1 MCHISHLE
9 SIVICHLHLA
19 HASPFPIFCQ
29 ILLFWFYINNQYH
42 TPQVTEK
49 ISSKLQSAVPLEIPK
64 VPAVNGDEEG
74 MLDIRTLREKSKN
87 LDLPL
92 ISALCNDRSLLK
104 QTNAF
109 VMPRHPG
116 PVRKRGVTGQY
127 ERPVSWHVETGSK
140 VGLMGLEGKTT
151 VSDSNSA
158 NLDSSSGTVKPQKA
172 VLLPSVLANKSLSS
186 GSKHSSYTSSKY
198 KYPVSGLSTT
208 QISKPQRKVSA
219 STHTHPAHPQD
230 FIKMTHGNINS
241 SAAVNSGQS
250 VVNVNNKLGVGIST
264 SKQQHRDVVI
274 P

>member
-1 MCHISHLE
+1 MS
-9 SIVICHLHLA
+9 LA
-19 HASPFPIFCQ
+19 S
-29 ILLFWFYINNQYH
+29 
-42 TPQVTEK
+42 
-49 ISSKLQSAVPLEIPK
+49 PK
-64 VPAVNGDEEG
+64 VPAGNDDDEG

-116 PVRKRGVTGQY
+116 PGGKQGRAAGQRC

-140 VGLMGLEGKTT
+140 VGLLSLERKTS
-151 VSDSNSA
+151 VSDNTA
-158 NLDSSSGTVKPQKA
+158 NLDNSSGTSKLQRTT
-172 VLLPSVLANKSLSS
+172 LLPSLLAHKSLSSS
-186 GSKHSSYTSSKY
+186 GSKHSSYSSSKH

-219 STHTHPAHPQD
+219 STHTHPSHPQD
-230 FIKMTHGNINS
+230 FMKMAHGNINS
-241 SAAVNSGQS
+241 SAAVKSGQS
-250 VVNVNNKLGVGIST
+250 VVSVNKLGVSTST
-264 SKQQHRDVVI
+264 SKQQHRDIII

>member
-1 MCHISHLE
+1 MPLE
-9 SIVICHLHLA
+9 S
-19 HASPFPIFCQ
+19 
-29 ILLFWFYINNQYH
+29 
-42 TPQVTEK
+42 
-49 ISSKLQSAVPLEIPK
+49 PK
-64 VPAVNGDEEG
+64 VPAGNDDEEEG

-116 PVRKRGVTGQY
+116 PGGKRGATGRC

-140 VGLMGLEGKTT
+140 VGVMTLEGKTA
-151 VSDSNSA
+151 VSDNSTTLESSN
-158 NLDSSSGTVKPQKA
+158 GCGKPQKPM
-172 VLLPSVLANKSLSS
+172 LLASLLANKSLSP
-186 GSKHSSYTSSKY
+186 GSKHSSYSSSKY

-219 STHTHPAHPQD
+219 STHTHPTH
-230 FIKMTHGNINS
+230 FKEFVKMTHGNISS
-241 SAAVNSGQS
+241 SAAVKSGQS
-250 VVNVNNKLGVGIST
+250 VVNVNKLGIGSST
-264 SKQQHRDVVI
+264 SKQQHQDIVL

>member
-1 MCHISHLE
+1 MYYINHLE
-9 SIVICHLHLA
+9 SVLIYHLHPT
-19 HASPFPIFCQ
+19 HASPFPMFCQ
-29 ILLFWFYINNQYH
+29 KLPFWFCLNNHYH

-49 ISSKLQSAVPLEIPK
+49 ISAKHQPAVPLETSK
-64 VPAVNGDEEG
+64 VPAANCDVEG

-116 PVRKRGVTGQY
+116 PGGKRGATEGRY

-140 VGLMGLEGKTT
+140 VGIMGVEGKMA
-151 VSDSNSA
+151 VSDSNSV
-158 NLDSSSGTVKPQKA
+158 NLDSSSGTVKPQKS
-172 VLLPSVLANKSLSS
+172 VLLPSVVANKSLSS
-186 GSKHSSYTSSKY
+186 GSKHSSYSSSKY
-198 KYPVSGLSTT
+198 KYPVSGLSTS
-208 QISKPQRKVSA
+208 QISKPQRKISA

-230 FIKMTHGNINS
+230 FMKVTHGNINS
-241 SAAVNSGQS
+241 SATVKSCQS
-250 VVNVNNKLGVGIST
+250 VVNVNKLGIGSST
-264 SKQQHRDVVI
+264 SKQQHRDVVL